1 MSAEAEVIDRSSKQ
15 NCEAGSE
22 QVKDPIEAEV
32 QEEAAQPTEV
42 QQAEQ
47 AQSTDGEAKEQ
58 QSQSQEQRAG
68 SSKED
73 TSEKTKVTDSE
84 KDNKRPKSNKIEIR
98 LQATGDAPIMK
109 QRKYMV
115 EPGKKIGEIIAFVRK
130 YLKFDET
137 ENLFLYV
144 NQAFA
149 PSPDQSVLNLNE
161 CFGTD
166 GKLVLYYSRNQ
177 AWG

>member
-73 TSEKTKVTDSE
+73 TSEKT
-84 KDNKRPKSNKIEIR
+84 KSNKIEIR